1 MPEIAIYATIILD
14 LNIFLLFMTIKD
26 KSKVCKPEGIL
37 DITKGERY
45 KTVEELFDNCQ
56 ANSVYYTLLF
66 LSSIIIASGL
76 LLANSIIIIGGIMVT
91 PLLTPILVIALSVS
105 VGEIRA
111 IKSLSLLVLKSAL
124 IIIGVSFV
132 LAILFD
138 KNQDPFIFGDSLRV
152 AVLYFIV
159 AAVSGVAATFA
170 WARKEVAD
178 ILPGLAVAVSLVPP
192 LSALGIGLSSFDFD
206 ISRLAFLTFV
216 FNFIGVLLGSIVVFS
231 LLKFSKIE
239 EVIHNEAVE
248 HEEKD
253 K

>member
-1 MPEIAIYATIILD
+1 MAT
-14 LNIFLLFMTIKD
+14 KD
-26 KSKVCKPEGIL
+26 DPKACKTEGIL
-37 DITKGERY
+37 DITKSERY

-66 LSSIIIASGL
+66 LSSIVIACGL
-76 LLANSIIIIGGIMVT
+76 LLANPIIIIGGIMVT

-105 VGEIRA
+105 VGEVRA
-111 IKSLSLLVLKSAL
+111 IKSLSLLVLKSTL
-124 IIIGVSFV
+124 IIIVVSFV

-138 KNQDPFIFGDSLRV
+138 KQPDPFIFGDSLRV

-159 AAVSGVAATFA
+159 AAASGVAATFA

-192 LSALGIGLSSFDFD
+192 LSALGIGLSSFDLEV
-206 ISRLAFLTFV
+206 SRLAFLTFT

-231 LLKFSKIE
+231 LLKFNKLDK
-239 EVIHNEAVE
+239 VVHKEAMEHE
-248 HEEKD
+248 HEEKGE
-253 K
+253 